1 MFKILV
7 DTCVWLDVAKDQRQ
21 VPVISVIEEMV
32 KQKLVELLVPTI
44 VRDEF
49 RRNRDRGIIVRL
61 GLAERAG

>member
-32 KQKLVELLVPTI
+32 KQKVGGASCAHH
-44 VRDEF
+44 RS
-49 RRNRDRGIIVRL
+49 
-61 GLAERAG
+61 